1 MCIGKASAWPRLK
14 TPKGHS
20 MLVEFA
26 LLLAMSNP
34 ATAACTR
41 AGGTPSF
48 VQTDKG
54 EQGMCSLPSGLVCE
68 EWAFFRGECVAAS
81 SASSAPVKDKEPSAT
96 PQPATSP
103 EQRRD

>member
-1 MCIGKASAWPRLK
+1 MMCTGKASAWPQLK
-14 TPKGHS
+14 THKDQN
-20 MLVEFA
+20 MLTELVF
-26 LLLAMSNP
+26 LLAMSNP

-54 EQGMCSLPSGLVCE
+54 EQAMCSLPSGLVCE

-81 SASSAPVKDKEPSAT
+81 ADAVKEKQPSAT
-96 PQPATSP
+96 SQPPTSP
-103 EQRRD
+103 VQRRD

>member
-1 MCIGKASAWPRLK
+1 
-14 TPKGHS
+14 
-20 MLVEFA
+20 MLTEIA

-54 EQGMCSLPSGLVCE
+54 EQVMCSLPSGLVCE

-81 SASSAPVKDKEPSAT
+81 SAPVKDKEPSVT
-96 PQPATSP
+96 HQPPTSP
-103 EQRRD
+103 VQRRD

>member
-1 MCIGKASAWPRLK
+1 
-14 TPKGHS
+14 
-20 MLVEFA
+20 MLAEFA
-26 LLLAMSNP
+26 LLLAMANP

-54 EQGMCSLPSGLVCE
+54 EQAMCSLPSGLVCE

-81 SASSAPVKDKEPSAT
+81 SAPVKDKEPNAT
-96 PQPATSP
+96 RQPATSP

>member
-1 MCIGKASAWPRLK
+1 MA
-14 TPKGHS
+14 
-20 MLVEFA
+20 
-26 LLLAMSNP
+26 NP

-54 EQGMCSLPSGLVCE
+54 EQAMCSLPSGLVCE

-81 SASSAPVKDKEPSAT
+81 ADAVKETQPSVT
-96 PQPATSP
+96 PKPSTSP

>member
-1 MCIGKASAWPRLK
+1 
-14 TPKGHS
+14 
-20 MLVEFA
+20 MLAEFT
-26 LLLAMSNP
+26 LLLAMANP

-54 EQGMCSLPSGLVCE
+54 EQAMCSLPSGLVCE

-81 SASSAPVKDKEPSAT
+81 SAPVKETQPTAT
-96 PQPATSP
+96 LQPPTSP

>member
-1 MCIGKASAWPRLK
+1 
-14 TPKGHS
+14 

-54 EQGMCSLPSGLVCE
+54 EQAMCSLPSGLVCE
-68 EWAFFRGECVAAS
+68 EWAFFRGECVAARTDS
-81 SASSAPVKDKEPSAT
+81 VKETQPSAT

>member
-1 MCIGKASAWPRLK
+1 
-14 TPKGHS
+14 
-20 MLVEFA
+20 MLNELA

-81 SASSAPVKDKEPSAT
+81 DKEKEPGVTPKVSAT
-96 PQPATSP
+96 PERP
-103 EQRRD
+103 RD